1 MLPFIVVILFVFV
14 SYSIA
19 YFVQFAEYL
28 IFNQTVLLIMIFV
41 QSLSKA
47 SYILKN
53 GQTNHY

>member
-1 MLPFIVVILFVFV
+1 MLPFTVVILFVFV

-19 YFVQFAEYL
+19 NFVQFAEHL

-41 QSLSKA
+41 PSVSKA

-53 GQTNHY
+53 GQTNYY